1 MSKALGGRVGLICNR
16 EHDVFSAV
24 AATLRRR
31 GVAVEFVEPGRDLA
45 PDEIERFDLLANKK
59 VDPASLRA
67 LYYADTHGFATW
79 NGFLTA
85 LLGTRPIGYAALRAV
100 GLAVPEFTFEEPEYD
115 YVAKTMFDWH
125 YHPDP
130 ERGGD
135 GDVYQRYV
143 PAEPI
148 DYKYYGVDDGTR
160 RRVRVLRSTSKL
172 YGEKEY
178 LDTVDPDPE
187 LADRVR
193 RLMELVDAHAIGV
206 DVVDVDGA
214 PYAVDVNPAMSF
226 RNAGMEDAL
235 ADSMTAALEHG
246 ALAPSLKSFDRDPVA
261 DFTD

>member
-1 MSKALGGRVGLICNR
+1 MSNTLGGRIGLVCNR

-24 AATLRRR
+24 ATRLRLR
-31 GVAVEFVEPGRDLA
+31 GAAVEFVEPGRELA
-45 PDEIERFDLLANKK
+45 PAEIERFDLLANKK

-67 LYYADTHGFATW
+67 LHYADTHGLSTW

-85 LLGTRPIGYAALRAV
+85 LLGNRPIGYAALRAV
-100 GLAVPEFTFEEPEYD
+100 GFEVPEFTFEKPAYD
-115 YVAKTMFDWH
+115 HVAKTMFDWH

-130 ERGGD
+130 VRGGD

-172 YGEKEY
+172 HGEKEY
-178 LDTVDPDPE
+178 LDTVPADPD
-187 LADRVR
+187 LAAQVR
-193 RLMELVDAHAIGV
+193 RLMALVDAHAIGV

-226 RNAGMEDAL
+226 RHADMEGAL
-235 ADSMTAALEHG
+235 ADSMSAALEHG
-246 ALAPSLKSFDRDPVA
+246 ALAPSRKSFDGVVVDFA
-261 DFTD
+261 D

>member
-1 MSKALGGRVGLICNR
+1 MTDTSGGRIGLVCDR
-16 EHDVFSAV
+16 EHDVFSVV
-24 AATLRRR
+24 AARLRRR
-31 GVAVEFVEPGRDLA
+31 DIAVEFVRPGRELA
-45 PDEIERFDLLANKK
+45 PAEIDRFDLLANKK

-67 LYYADTHGFATW
+67 LYYADTHGTATW

-85 LLGTRPIGYAALRAV
+85 LLGNRPIGYAALRAV
-100 GLAVPEFTFEEPEYD
+100 GFDVPEYAFEEPDYD

-130 ERGGD
+130 VRGGD

-143 PAEPI
+143 PAEPV
-148 DYKYYGVDDGTR
+148 DYKYYGVDDGVC

-172 YGEKEY
+172 HGEKAY

-193 RLMELVDAHAIGV
+193 RLMDLVDAHTIGV
-206 DVVDVDGA
+206 DVVDADGT

-226 RNAGMEDAL
+226 RNADMEDVL
-235 ADSMTAALEHG
+235 ADSMTAALERG
-246 ALAPSLKSFDRDPVA
+246 GLAPSLKSLDRGYVA
-261 DFTD
+261 DVAD

>member
-1 MSKALGGRVGLICNR
+1 MNASGGRIGLVCNR

-24 AATLRRR
+24 AARLRRR
-31 GVAVEFVEPGRDLA
+31 GIAVEFVKPGRQLDPA
-45 PDEIERFDLLANKK
+45 EIERFDLLANKK

-67 LYYADTHGFATW
+67 LYYADTSGVATW

-85 LLGTRPIGYAALRAV
+85 LLGNRPIGYAALRAV
-100 GLAVPEFTFEEPEYD
+100 GFDVPEYAFEEPDYD

-125 YHPDP
+125 FHPDP
-130 ERGGD
+130 VRNGD
-135 GDVYQRYV
+135 GDLYQRYV
-143 PAEPI
+143 PVDPI
-148 DYKYYGVDDGTR
+148 DYKYYGVDDGLR

-172 YGEKEY
+172 HGEKEY
-178 LDTVDPDPE
+178 LDTVDPDPN

-206 DVVDVDGA
+206 DIVDADGT

-235 ADSMTAALEHG
+235 ADSMTAALERW
-246 ALAPSLKSFDRDPVA
+246 ALAPSLKSLDGSYVA
-261 DFTD
+261 DFAD